1 LAGVFRRR
9 ELVPFV
15 MVPRHVSNIYDATDS
30 LSLMAR
36 LQHAQE
42 AFVYGVPLA
51 ALALMRA
58 ILEQLMKK
66 HYGWNEK
73 GLLKSIEVASARG
86 LFPPTILFSQ
96 VQRLL
101 KLGNDAVHLN
111 SEELHKVAE
120 ADVEKE
126 ILSLL
131 LIIRTLI
138 EGAPKTSS

>member
-1 LAGVFRRR
+1 
-9 ELVPFV
+9 
-15 MVPRHVSNIYDATDS
+15 MVPRHMLEYIWRNKP

-36 LQHAQE
+36 LQQAQE

-66 HYGWNEK
+66 HYGWNAK
-73 GLLKSIEVASARG
+73 GLLKSIEVASASG

-120 ADVEKE
+120 ANVEKE